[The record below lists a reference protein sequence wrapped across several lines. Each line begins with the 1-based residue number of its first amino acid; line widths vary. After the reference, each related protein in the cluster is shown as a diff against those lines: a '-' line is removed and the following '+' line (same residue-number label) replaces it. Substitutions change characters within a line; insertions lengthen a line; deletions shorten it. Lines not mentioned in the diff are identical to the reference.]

1 MKKRVKEPQRRRGAA
16 FAARRISRRR
26 FIQITGFGLA
36 GVALLEITGCGG
48 GGGGGSGEFTFAM
61 GQDTTGALPVMVK
74 NFNAKYAGQYTANY
88 REMPTDTGQYFDQ
101 LRTEFQAGGG
111 DIDLIGGDVIWP
123 AQFAAVGYIL
133 DLSDRFTEAER
144 QSFLPGPVE
153 SNTYE
158 GKVYGVP
165 WYTDVGLLYYRKDLL
180 EQSGFSE
187 PPATWDELKE
197 QALRIVQNSGT
208 KNGFIFQGA
217 NYEGGVVNGLEYVYS
232 HGGAVLDEND
242 KNKVVIGSPEA
253 AAGLQTERSMV
264 AEGLAPE
271 SVTTFT
277 ETESEALFL
286 RGESVFLRTWPQLYS
301 KASDSEQ
308 STIEQAQVGVAPLP
322 AGEGGRSAGGL
333 GGWNFFIN
341 AASDP
346 QTQDA
351 AYEFIRFATSPE
363 QQRFYALEGSRL
375 PTLQELYQDQE
386 VLDAVPVIKLAGEQA
401 LRDARPRPVSP
412 FYSDMSLEMA
422 KQFNASLKG
431 EVSPEEATQTLQEKL
446 TEIVKQGQ
454 MA

>member
-1 MKKRVKEPQRRRGAA
+1 
-16 FAARRISRRR
+16 
-26 FIQITGFGLA
+26 
-36 GVALLEITGCGG
+36 
-48 GGGGGSGEFTFAM
+48 
-61 GQDTTGALPVMVK
+61 TGALPVMVK

-111 DIDLIGGDVIWP
+111 NIDLIGGDVIWP

-232 HGGAVLDEND
+232 HGGTVLDEND